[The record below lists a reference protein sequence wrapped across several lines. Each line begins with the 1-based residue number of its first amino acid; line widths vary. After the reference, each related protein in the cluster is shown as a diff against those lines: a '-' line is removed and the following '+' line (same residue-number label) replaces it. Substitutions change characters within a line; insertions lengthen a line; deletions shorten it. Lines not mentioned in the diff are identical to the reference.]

1 MFGKTMKIIITGLL
15 FAAVAAGM
23 SLLITNSLAPHFP
36 SAWAYTL
43 AIVWFA
49 LCFSVMVWIYLN
61 EAGRSNRPIATA
73 LLVTLLG
80 PIGVIY
86 WIWQRSKDRLK
97 FQRATNQT
105 APSGENNAAPRRI

>member
-1 MFGKTMKIIITGLL
+1 MFGKTMKIITTGLP

-36 SAWAYTL
+36 STWAYTL
-43 AIVWFA
+43 ATLWFA
-49 LCFSVMVWIYLN
+49 LCFSVMVWIYLY

-80 PIGVIY
+80 PIGVIF
-86 WIWQRSKDRLK
+86 WLWQRSKDSSK
-97 FQRATNQT
+97 SQRATKQT
-105 APSGENNAAPRRI
+105 EPSGENNAAPRRI